1 MRTIWTGVRTYRR
14 GYFVGVAW
22 AYALPHFTF
31 TAPSSVTS
39 GMPFDFMV
47 SAQDANG
54 LLLPTY
60 SGLLHFTSSDSAAL
74 LRADTNLSNGVAN
87 LSRHTDN
94 RRLTDSHRHRYRKF
108 RNLRLSRDLGRRPQR
123 TTLTGVSVTFSLASV
138 FRWPSTDWM

>member
-1 MRTIWTGVRTYRR
+1 
-14 GYFVGVAW
+14 VGVAW

-74 LRADTNLSNGVAN
+74 LPADTPLSNGAAT
-87 LSRHTDN
+87 LSAT
-94 RRLTDSHRHRYRKF
+94 LITA
-108 RNLRLSRDLGRRPQR
+108 GWQ
-123 TTLTGVSVTFSLASV
+123 TLTA
-138 FRWPSTDWM
+138 TDTANSGIFGSAAICVAGTNGLR